1 MQSAKCAFCDG
12 AAGGA
17 AAGIGDS
24 RSLIQIWKYTSNCER
39 QIKIYHVLNI
49 SRAALLLMR
58 GPLILTFLDV
68 PASQQCNNSDWANL
82 LLQLTR
88 KENLSCCGP
97 LLRTFLFQ
105 FDFRKTLNQFINSM
119 CKTAKLLF
127 EKMKMY
133 LFYCVV
139 RSKRLNCKSFQMTMN
154 NIFPKNNPSP
164 G

>member
-1 MQSAKCAFCDG
+1 MEQWGFSYFIAPIVDLLKSKCLAFQVIDSVWPHYFISGAKRRICKIYKCTS
-12 AAGGA
+12 
-17 AAGIGDS
+17 IQIK
-24 RSLIQIWKYTSNCER
+24 RIQIWKYTSKCER

-119 CKTAKLLF
+119 CKTAK
-127 EKMKMY
+127 
-133 LFYCVV
+133 
-139 RSKRLNCKSFQMTMN
+139 
-154 NIFPKNNPSP
+154 
-164 G
+164 